1 MVAKRGLSEEFNKV
15 IPERVLKAAVNEF
28 ERVDRPPAYAD
39 VQREIGKKL
48 LKLRVSFQENSA
60 AAADISY
67 FVDFKMTEANKGT
80 VILL

>member
-1 MVAKRGLSEEFNKV
+1 MVAKHKISEEFTKV
-15 IPERVLKAAVNEF
+15 IPEKVLKAAIAEF
-28 ERVDRPPAYAD
+28 ERVDKPPAYAD

-67 FVDFKMTEANKGT
+67 FVDFKMTEGSKGT